1 MRILKRKYLRL
12 NHPFPSNKFTSSRA
26 TSGLMLNSSL
36 IIASSFFK
44 FSFCVSAIHW
54 QSSAVSGLGIST
66 PGSTWKVRPA
76 KSACPSTY
84 CTGSPFC
91 SLVIISSS
99 FLPSSADN
107 SLTLSPIMS
116 VSVIP
121 YFTSSTVRTIACA
134 SPASY
139 RGVRDCQSC

>member
-1 MRILKRKYLRL
+1 MSSPSVMAMQPEPVQMSRMRMAL
-12 NHPFPSNKFTSSRA
+12 
-26 TSGLMLNSSL
+26 
-36 IIASSFFK
+36 SSFSPSVIPL
-44 FSFCVSAIHW
+44 FSAASFSIHS

-66 PGSTWKVRPA
+66 PGSTWKVLPA
-76 KSACPSTY
+76 KSASPSTY

-91 SLVIISSS
+91 SLLIISSS
-99 FLPSSADN
+99 FFSSSADN
-107 SLTLSPIMS
+107 SLTLPQIMS

-121 YFTSSTVRTIACA
+121 YLTSSMVRTIACA